1 MTINEF
7 TNIAEN
13 KLSEKIINS
22 AWCIIVIFISLFIQ
36 IKFSEIS
43 ISQTNWTILVFVH
56 TICLSLIA
64 LGFYGL
70 VVLVKPLKVGYLEN
84 EMTKDENLKLI
95 EEVCYNTLN
104 GKDFQVDDNEIQFT
118 YKKSFW
124 AYKQRIS
131 FFVEDNLIAIYIK
144 NIDSNPKGG
153 FLDFGVKSRLQK
165 KILNI
170 MKEKDCR

>member
-1 MTINEF
+1 MTITEF
-7 TNIAEN
+7 SNIAES
-13 KLSEKIINS
+13 KLSEKIMNS

-36 IKFSEIS
+36 IKFSNIS
-43 ISQTNWTILVFVH
+43 ISQTNWTSLVFVH

-64 LGFYGL
+64 LSFYGL
-70 VVLVKPLKVGYLEN
+70 VVIIKPLKVGYLEN
-84 EMTKDENLKLI
+84 QMTKDENFKLI
-95 EEVCYNTLN
+95 EETYRSLN
-104 GKDFQVDDNEIQFT
+104 GKDFQADDNEILFT

-131 FFVEDNLIAIYIK
+131 FFAEDNLIAIYIK

-170 MKEKDCR
+170 MKEKACR